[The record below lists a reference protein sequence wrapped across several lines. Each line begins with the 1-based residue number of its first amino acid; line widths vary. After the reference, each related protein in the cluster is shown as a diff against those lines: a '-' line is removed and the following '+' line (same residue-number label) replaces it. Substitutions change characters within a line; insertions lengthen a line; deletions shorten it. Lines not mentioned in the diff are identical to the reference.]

1 MLDVALA
8 DGALAWL
15 STMAD
20 RAAHA
25 PPLPA
30 PPGGTNLGILDNG
43 VPPSETG
50 QDAVTDG

>member
-43 VPPSETG
+43 GPPGEAGWGT
-50 QDAVTDG
+50 VTDG